1 MSLIRPTTTSEISSP
16 GTSAEDKGGPALF
29 LHAEPVEAN
38 TKADVLLTHGMGEY
52 SGKYGHVGR
61 FFGQHGYRLCSYDLR
76 GHGRSPGRRGHIRDY
91 VELLDDLETA
101 MHHHQR
107 EGVPMCLYG
116 HSFGAQITLN
126 YLLQRR
132 PPVAGAIIASPLL
145 KLGFQPSPVKVVLA
159 KLLLKLWP
167 SFTQSGPNDRTL
179 LTRDLAFLDSLP
191 SPELLHHKVSARMY
205 HEIIEGARRAREG
218 ASRYDCPMLVI
229 QGEEDTM
236 ISVAA
241 TRDFFEALA
250 VADKTLR
257 MHPGMKHE
265 TQNEIGRE
273 TVLAEMVEWM
283 DKRLPA

>member
-1 MSLIRPTTTSEISSP
+1 MSLIRPSPSEISSP
-16 GTSAEDKGGPALF
+16 ETSVGDKGRPALF
-29 LHAEPVEAN
+29 LHATPVEAN

-52 SGKYGHVGR
+52 SEKYGHVGR
-61 FFGQHGYRLCSYDLR
+61 FFSEHGYRLCSYDLR
-76 GHGRSPGRRGHIRDY
+76 GHGRSPGKRGHIRAY
-91 VELLDDLETA
+91 VELLDDMETA
-101 MHHHQR
+101 MHHHR
-107 EGVPMCLYG
+107 RAGVPMFLYG

-126 YLLQRR
+126 YLLQRH

-145 KLGFQPSPVKVVLA
+145 KLGFRPSPVKVVMA

-218 ASRYDCPMLVI
+218 ASRYDYPMLVI
-229 QGEEDTM
+229 QGEQDTM

-241 TRDFFEALA
+241 TKDFFDALA

-257 MHPGMKHE
+257 IHPGMKHE
-265 TQNEIGRE
+265 TQKEIGRE
-273 TVLAEMVEWM
+273 MVLAEMVEWM